1 MRCPSCDS
9 EEIDYDPARGDAACI
24 ECGIV
29 LEQNLIVN
37 EVGFSEDARGRSNVV
52 GTHVRA
58 DGRINSFGA
67 LRGFSREATEI
78 TMQHGRRRLGHLV
91 SALKLQ
97 SRHTD
102 SALRLFRL
110 AVERNFHK
118 GRKMANVCCA
128 CLYVVCRME
137 KSPHMLLDFSDILE
151 TNLYTLGHTFL
162 KFAKLLCIQLPVI
175 DPSLYIHRFANK
187 LEFGDRAH
195 DVSMSALRVIA
206 RMQRNWLSEG
216 RRPSGLCGA
225 ALMIAAKMHNFYR
238 TQADVARVVR
248 IGNVALKERLMELHK
263 TPTASLT
270 VAQIDEGGGDDG
282 KSTSLR
288 PGTGLDA
295 SDPPAFQRLMAKKGK
310 CVKKRKRTG
319 NNIPTITQVTSEGGT
334 ADEGGIS
341 ESQIVTLTPGK
352 EDRTAEYEQLEG
364 EIEAALAS
372 EEFQELDREAMAQ
385 DTPDIAMTDCG
396 KEMVLNVADYASV
409 QKAMEAGI
417 LDETVVDNDELS
429 DLDEEDAGRYLNTE
443 EEYER
448 KKELWTEVNKDYLEK
463 QERLEQMKRERPDDY
478 RKLRPQRGGTQKRKK
493 TSSGLKKPRT
503 NTTEEGEALAP
514 PIVTPKSSKKL
525 NYSVLNALED
535 SDGVGLS
542 ASPVTAPQ

>member
-1 MRCPSCDS
+1 MKCPSCDS
-9 EEIDYDPARGDAACI
+9 EDIDYDPARGDAACV
-24 ECGIV
+24 ECGTV

-52 GTHVRA
+52 GTHIRA

-67 LRGFSREATEI
+67 LRGFSRQATEI

-118 GRKMANVCCA
+118 GRKMTNVCCA

-137 KSPHMLLDFSDILE
+137 KTPHMLLDFSDVLE
-151 TNLYTLGHTFL
+151 TNLYMLGHTFL
-162 KFAKLLCIQLPVI
+162 KFARLLCIQLPVI

-187 LEFGDRAH
+187 LEFGERTH
-195 DVSMSALRVIA
+195 DVAMSALRVIA

-263 TPTASLT
+263 TPAAALT

-288 PGTGLDA
+288 PGAGLEA
-295 SDPPAFQRLMAKKGK
+295 SDPPAFQRLEAKKVHG
-310 CVKKRKRTG
+310 VKKRKRTG
-319 NNIPTITQVTSEGGT
+319 DEMPESTQITIEEDTIDGT
-334 ADEGGIS
+334 EEIGS
-341 ESQIVTLTPGK
+341 RSVRLTPGK
-352 EDRTAEYEQLEG
+352 EGRTAEDERLEG

-372 EEFQELDREAMAQ
+372 EEFRELDREATAQ
-385 DTPDIAMTDCG
+385 ECPDAVITDRD
-396 KEMVLNVADYASV
+396 KETTISVADYANV
-409 QKAMEAGI
+409 QKAMELGI
-417 LDETVVDNDELS
+417 IDETMVENDELS

-463 QERLEQMKRERPDDY
+463 QERLERMKKERPDDY
-478 RKLRPQRGGTQKRKK
+478 RKLRPQRSGAQKKRT
-493 TSSGLKKPRT
+493 TSGPRKPRV
-503 NTTEEGEALAP
+503 NTTEEDETPAP
-514 PIVTPKSSKKL
+514 AIGTPKSSKKL

-535 SDGVGLS
+535 SEDVGLS
-542 ASPVTAPQ
+542 TSPVTAPK

>member
-1 MRCPSCDS
+1 MKCPSCDS
-9 EEIDYDPARGDAACI
+9 EDIDYDPARGDASCI
-24 ECGIV
+24 ECGVV

-37 EVGFSEDARGRSNVV
+37 EVGFSEDARGRSNVI
-52 GTHVRA
+52 GTHIRA

-137 KSPHMLLDFSDILE
+137 KTPHMLLDFSDVLE
-151 TNLYTLGHTFL
+151 TNLYMLGHTFL
-162 KFAKLLCIQLPVI
+162 KFARLLCIQLPVI
-175 DPSLYIHRFANK
+175 DPSLYIHRFADK
-187 LEFGDRAH
+187 LEFGDRKHNVA
-195 DVSMSALRVIA
+195 MSALRVIA

-225 ALMIAAKMHNFYR
+225 ALMIAAKMHNFHR

-263 TPTASLT
+263 TPTAALT
-270 VAQIDEGGGDDG
+270 VAQVDEGGGDDG

-288 PGTGLDA
+288 PGTSLEA
-295 SDPPAFQRLMAKKGK
+295 SDPPAFQRLVAKRVQR
-310 CVKKRKRTG
+310 VKKRKRTSDG
-319 NNIPTITQVTSEGGT
+319 TPNSVQTTMEEGTTNDMGKT
-334 ADEGGIS
+334 G
-341 ESQIVTLTPGK
+341 SQNVKLTPGK
-352 EDRTAEYEQLEG
+352 EGRTAEDERLEG

-372 EEFQELDREAMAQ
+372 EEFQELDREAIAQ
-385 DTPDIAMTDCG
+385 ESSDTVMKGQD
-396 KEMVLNVADYASV
+396 KETAISVADYASV
-409 QKAMEAGI
+409 QKAMEFGI
-417 LDETVVDNDELS
+417 LDETVVEKDELS

-463 QERLEQMKRERPDDY
+463 QERLEQMRKERPDDY
-478 RKLRPQRGGTQKRKK
+478 RKLRPQRGGTQKKRR
-493 TSSGLKKPRT
+493 TSGPRKPRA
-503 NTTEEGEALAP
+503 NTREEAETPAP
-514 PIVTPKSSKKL
+514 PIATPKSSKKL

-535 SDGVGLS
+535 SEDAGLS
-542 ASPVTAPQ
+542 TSPVTAPQ